1 MSTGRRL
8 SAEERPASGALAL
21 AFLLQ
26 AQRPLELTDESARPV
41 STLHPLSGPA
51 RDARQSRASLG
62 PGASICPRHKPA
74 SPPCS
79 WAHRGTVAQATW
91 GCWTVGLPAT
101 SFARGKEH
109 HVGHIHDGTGNSV
122 VPSVTPCQDTQDDNP
137 APKQA
142 AGIFSTHTQAL
153 CFQAPPSV
161 LPGNST
167 FCEPV
172 VGPGTAWASEQ
183 SHEIH
188 VRTLSCRGRDRE
200 AGRGCVPGHT
210 ASCRA
215 ETGPDRSSAVGSTS
229 LPQKGTALPGVPR
242 PKPLRRVLPW
252 LQTLLLSFGQ

>member
-1 MSTGRRL
+1 MPTNPGL
-8 SAEERPASGALAL
+8 HLAL
-21 AFLLQ
+21 G
-26 AQRPLELTDESARPV
+26 PV
-41 STLHPLSGPA
+41 SVPDT
-51 RDARQSRASLG
+51 SLQVL
-62 PGASICPRHKPA
+62 
-74 SPPCS
+74 PCS

-109 HVGHIHDGTGNSV
+109 HVGHIHEGTGNSV
-122 VPSVTPCQDTQDDNP
+122 VPSVTPCQDAQDDNP

-161 LPGNST
+161 LPGNSI

-215 ETGPDRSSAVGSTS
+215 VTGPDRSSAVGSSS

-242 PKPLRRVLPW
+242 PKPLLRVLPW